1 MPIYLVRWPDLS
13 ASLVRARHE
22 DNLIDILDQV
32 GNPDGCEWSVY
43 PGPLFIDFRLPAEW
57 RIKDDR
63 PDEPVTPGQ
72 VVVGD
77 VGRMATEPIVE
88 AMELSL
94 AGDDGHDTGMA
105 VLRTAFPGVYAAVE
119 KLCESDEELACEGVV
134 PEAALR
140 DALHGELARRLQWSW
155 RHAQLLKTTDAPS
168 VLARQMDLP
177 VALARK

>member
-1 MPIYLVRWPDLS
+1 
-13 ASLVRARHE
+13 
-22 DNLIDILDQV
+22 
-32 GNPDGCEWSVY
+32 
-43 PGPLFIDFRLPAEW
+43 
-57 RIKDDR
+57 
-63 PDEPVTPGQ
+63 
-72 VVVGD
+72 
-77 VGRMATEPIVE
+77 MATEPIVE